1 VCQKIDHL
9 ALQPAVPNA
18 KRRTPQLRARS
29 NETAKTAIAAIRAFR
44 FVIFIKKKPKL
55 LDFRP
60 IEAHTVFIF
69 YLQANAE

>member
-1 VCQKIDHL
+1 L
-9 ALQPAVPNA
+9 SETRSSPLSAAVAQCEKKN
-18 KRRTPQLRARS
+18 
-29 NETAKTAIAAIRAFR
+29 TAIVSR
-44 FVIFIKKKPKL
+44 FQKDRRDLRVSGCDIYQEKTEL